1 MVWSEEGAI
10 EGRSN
15 RTVSAY
21 ANNIGDLLKVIS
33 SCDTSLASDIV
44 KQMLNQND
52 RLCHEPNSTSET
64 VMKSI

>member
-1 MVWSEEGAI
+1 MVWSEDGAI

-21 ANNIGDLLKVIS
+21 AKNIEDLLKVIS

-44 KQMLNQND
+44 KQMLKKND